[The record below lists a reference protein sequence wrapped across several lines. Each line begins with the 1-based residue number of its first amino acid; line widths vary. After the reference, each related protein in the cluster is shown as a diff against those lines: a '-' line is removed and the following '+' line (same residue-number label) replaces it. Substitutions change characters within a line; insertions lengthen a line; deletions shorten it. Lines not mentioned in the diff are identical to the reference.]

1 MEKTHPRRLVVVFGV
16 LRLIEGAED
25 PLRSVR
31 WTAEESKVFFLL
43 TLTSHQ
49 VAFLGLDL
57 LASKQTQILRVP
69 ATCSE

>member
-49 VAFLGLDL
+49 VVFPGLD
-57 LASKQTQILRVP
+57 
-69 ATCSE
+69 